1 MLDIVTLLNNSN
13 KNVVYNRII
22 VYSIDMAEDMNK
34 LNKYE
39 TELYNKLSEIMKQ
52 EEVNFAKFLPVF
64 VDKIPVKSS
73 PEYFKVLK
81 KEQMKLRRAS
91 FSLQQVHDMLELVNW
106 EFKLSLDNKPIEL
119 KKYAL
124 EYKIRFAD
132 LMGIAELMGINITF
146 AKKGD
151 RGVKKDKN

>member
-1 MLDIVTLLNNSN
+1 MLDIVTLLYNSN

-106 EFKLSLDNKPIEL
+106 EFKL
-119 KKYAL
+119 
-124 EYKIRFAD
+124 
-132 LMGIAELMGINITF
+132 
-146 AKKGD
+146 
-151 RGVKKDKN
+151 

>member
-1 MLDIVTLLNNSN
+1 
-13 KNVVYNRII
+13 
-22 VYSIDMAEDMNK
+22 
-34 LNKYE
+34 
-39 TELYNKLSEIMKQ
+39 MKQ

-151 RGVKKDKN
+151 RGVKKDKT